1 MAVFTRTN
9 GIGHADG
16 TLYSTANLSVV
27 TCTKAS
33 GDWTYGIGGTAEAV
47 AQELGPLMIEFDG
60 NGFAAVIDGHHTDA
74 SDLARRIGEIT
85 GATETVTV
93 SNTLLAL
100 AP

>member
-1 MAVFTRTN
+1 MAGLTRTN
-9 GIGHADG
+9 GVGHADG
-16 TLYSTANLSVV
+16 TLYSTANLVMV

-47 AQELGPLMIEFDG
+47 AQEMNPLMIEFDG
-60 NGFAAVIDGHHTDA
+60 NGFAAVIDGHHTNA
-74 SDLARRIGEIT
+74 ADLARRIGEIT

-93 SNTLLAL
+93 STTLLAL

>member
-1 MAVFTRTN
+1 MAAFTRTN
-9 GIGHADG
+9 GVGHADG
-16 TLYSTANLSVV
+16 TLYSTANLSMI

-47 AQELGPLMIEFDG
+47 AQELNPLMIEFDG
-60 NGFAAVIDGHHTDA
+60 NGFAAVIDGHHTNA
-74 SDLARRIGEIT
+74 ADLAARVGKIT

-93 SNTLLAL
+93 STTLLAL